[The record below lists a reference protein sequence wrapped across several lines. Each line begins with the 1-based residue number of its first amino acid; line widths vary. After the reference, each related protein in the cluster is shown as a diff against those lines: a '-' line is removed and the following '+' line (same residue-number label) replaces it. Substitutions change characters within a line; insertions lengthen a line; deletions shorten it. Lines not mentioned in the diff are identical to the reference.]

1 MRLLQT
7 ALLLFVTLL
16 ILPTVTLLSGASL
29 LPQVW
34 ECLHVLLWVAG
45 ISTLYCFL
53 LGELTLNNSQV
64 DKLWSLLP
72 IAYVWIMA
80 DAGGYSPRL
89 ILMALLVTVWGIRLT
104 TNFAMKGAYTWKFW
118 SGEEDY
124 RWQVL
129 RRKPEFQPRWKWT
142 LFNLLFICAYQNALI
157 LLFTLPALMAL
168 QYNETALAWPDFV
181 VAGAMLFFIVFETI
195 ADAQQWRFQRR
206 KQADRQA
213 GRTNSD
219 ALQKG
224 FADRGLWALSRHP
237 NYFAEQ
243 ALWIC
248 FYFFSVAAGA
258 PWFNWTVAGC
268 LLLIILFQGSSAF
281 GEEISAARYPAY
293 AAYQKKVP
301 RFLPFGRWK

>member
-7 ALLLFVTLL
+7 ALLLFITLL
-16 ILPTVTLLSGASL
+16 IIPLVTLFSDITL
-29 LPQVW
+29 LPSVW
-34 ECLHVLLWVAG
+34 HCLHLLLWVTGAA
-45 ISTLYCFL
+45 TLYCFL
-53 LGELTLNNSQV
+53 VGELTMNNSQV
-64 DKLWSLLP
+64 DKLWSVLP
-72 IAYVWIMA
+72 VAYVWIIA
-80 DAGGYSPRL
+80 DAGAYSPRL

-104 TNFAMKGAYTWKFW
+104 TNFAMKGAYTWRFW

-142 LFNLLFICAYQNALI
+142 VFNFFFICGYQNALI

-168 QYNETALAWPDFV
+168 QFNDTALGWPDFV
-181 VAGAMLFFIVFETI
+181 VAGTMLFFIAFETI

-206 KQADRQA
+206 KRADRQA
-213 GRTNSD
+213 GRSD
-219 ALQKG
+219 SEALQKG

-243 ALWIC
+243 SLWIC

-281 GEEISAARYPAY
+281 GEEISAGKYPEY
-293 AAYQKKVP
+293 ADYQERVP
-301 RFLPFGRWK
+301 RFIPLGRRK